1 MGGPGSGW
9 KNDRAQT
16 VEECLSITIGRFKPG
31 DLHPGS
37 SSVGSLCWNGS
48 DGPLTV
54 GLGYTLYSRDGRVA
68 MCFQSAEL
76 GFSIDVRLRTS
87 RPSFGGLRW
96 WFECPGPSRGAGCG
110 RLTATLYLPVVF
122 HRAQWLT
129 KLEKRA
135 RSRFRFEWCTREAA
149 LRGKRSRD
157 LWQYANRAHVAA
169 VLF

>member
-54 GLGYTLYSRDGRVA
+54 GGASDKYDG
-68 MCFQSAEL
+68 
-76 GFSIDVRLRTS
+76 DRT
-87 RPSFGGLRW
+87 P
-96 WFECPGPSRGAGCG
+96 
-110 RLTATLYLPVVF
+110 
-122 HRAQWLT
+122 
-129 KLEKRA
+129 RA
-135 RSRFRFEWCTREAA
+135 RQFFSQF
-149 LRGKRSRD
+149 
-157 LWQYANRAHVAA
+157 YAGRAS
-169 VLF
+169 